1 ICADAACQG
10 AVDEPHP
17 LAARAEECRGQ
28 PLHHRQRA
36 GQPHAGGHRR
46 HRGGVR
52 HSRHGQS
59 DRARRHPARFPDRAG
74 RRVRHGDCRDPGQPD
89 RRSALRRGRSED
101 RAMTDMV
108 LTAPRLQAQ
117 PTRLRRFFRW
127 LAGDLRAA
135 LALLV
140 LLVLVIVAIGAPWIA
155 PYAPT
160 AQDVNNMLAPPGAGH
175 LLGTDD
181 LGRDI
186 FSRLIYGAPATVYAS
201 VLAVSVAVAIG
212 LPVGLIAGFFG
223 GWTGDIISRII
234 DTFLSF
240 PAVLLAIALTGG
252 LGIGLTH
259 GSIPVRV
266 GLVMFRAL
274 ARMLRAPSLTV
285 GQELYVD
292 ASRCFGA
299 PAWHILWR
307 HVLPNSLP
315 PVIVQVTLLL
325 AAALLAEASLSFLG
339 LGIQPP
345 NPSWGAML
353 ARAYQY
359 MEIAPE
365 QMYAP
370 GLAILVVS
378 LAFNARGE
386 SLRIVLDPTMKDR

>member
-1 ICADAACQG
+1 MT
-10 AVDEPHP
+10 E
-17 LAARAEECRGQ
+17 LALPNR
-28 PLHHRQRA
+28 P
-36 GQPHAGGHRR
+36 
-46 HRGGVR
+46 
-52 HSRHGQS
+52 
-59 DRARRHPARFPDRAG
+59 FFTK
-74 RRVRHGDCRDPGQPD
+74 
-89 RRSALRRGRSED
+89 
-101 RAMTDMV
+101 MTR
-108 LTAPRLQAQ
+108 P
-117 PTRLRRFFRW
+117 RRFFWW
-127 LAGDLRAA
+127 LASDLRAA
-135 LALLV
+135 LALVV
-140 LLVLVIVAIGAPWIA
+140 LLGLVIVAIGAPWIA
-155 PYAPT
+155 PYPPT
-160 AQDVNNMLAPPGAGH
+160 AQDVNNMLAAPSSSH

-201 VLAVSVAVAIG
+201 LLAVSVAVAIG

-223 GWTGDIISRII
+223 GWTDDIISRVI

-240 PAVLLAIALTGG
+240 PAIVLAIAVTGA
-252 LGIGLTH
+252 LGIGLTN
-259 GSIPVRV
+259 GMIAV
-266 GLVMFRAL
+266 GIVMFPAL
-274 ARMLRAPSLTV
+274 ARIVRARTLIV
-285 GQELYVD
+285 RQELYVD

-299 PAWHILWR
+299 PTWHILAK
-307 HVLPNSLP
+307 HVLPNALQ

-378 LAFNARGE
+378 LAFNALGE

>member
-1 ICADAACQG
+1 MTELALLNR
-10 AVDEPHP
+10 P
-17 LAARAEECRGQ
+17 LFAKMTR
-28 PLHHRQRA
+28 P
-36 GQPHAGGHRR
+36 RR
-46 HRGGVR
+46 L
-52 HSRHGQS
+52 
-59 DRARRHPARFPDRAG
+59 FW
-74 RRVRHGDCRDPGQPD
+74 
-89 RRSALRRGRSED
+89 
-101 RAMTDMV
+101 
-108 LTAPRLQAQ
+108 
-117 PTRLRRFFRW
+117 W
-127 LAGDLRAA
+127 LASDLRAA
-135 LALLV
+135 LALVV
-140 LLVLVIVAIGAPWIA
+140 LLGLVIVAIGAPWIA
-155 PYAPT
+155 PYPPT
-160 AQDVNNMLAPPGAGH
+160 AQDVNNMLAAPSSSH

-201 VLAVSVAVAIG
+201 LLAVSVAVAIG

-223 GWTGDIISRII
+223 GWTDDIISRVI

-240 PAVLLAIALTGG
+240 PAIVLAIAVTGA
-252 LGIGLTH
+252 LGIGLTN
-259 GSIPVRV
+259 GMIAV
-266 GLVMFRAL
+266 GIVMFPAL
-274 ARMLRAPSLTV
+274 ARIVRARTLIV
-285 GQELYVD
+285 RQELYVD

-299 PAWHILWR
+299 PTWHILWK
-307 HVLPNSLP
+307 HVLPNALQ

-370 GLAILVVS
+370 GFAILVVS
-378 LAFNARGE
+378 LAFNALGE

>member
-1 ICADAACQG
+1 
-10 AVDEPHP
+10 
-17 LAARAEECRGQ
+17 
-28 PLHHRQRA
+28 
-36 GQPHAGGHRR
+36 
-46 HRGGVR
+46 
-52 HSRHGQS
+52 
-59 DRARRHPARFPDRAG
+59 
-74 RRVRHGDCRDPGQPD
+74 
-89 RRSALRRGRSED
+89 
-101 RAMTDMV
+101 M
-108 LTAPRLQAQ
+108 
-117 PTRLRRFFRW
+117 
-127 LAGDLRAA
+127 
-135 LALLV
+135 

-201 VLAVSVAVAIG
+201 LLAVSVAVAIG
-212 LPVGLIAGFFG
+212 LPVGLVAGFFG
-223 GWTGDIISRII
+223 GWTDDIISRVI

-240 PAVLLAIALTGG
+240 PAIVLAIAVTGA
-252 LGIGLTH
+252 LGIGLTN
-259 GSIPVRV
+259 GMIAV
-266 GLVMFRAL
+266 GIVMFPAL
-274 ARMLRAPSLTV
+274 ARIVRARTLIV
-285 GQELYVD
+285 RQELYVD

-378 LAFNARGE
+378 LAFNALGE

>member
-1 ICADAACQG
+1 MT
-10 AVDEPHP
+10 E
-17 LAARAEECRGQ
+17 LALPNRPFFAK
-28 PLHHRQRA
+28 
-36 GQPHAGGHRR
+36 
-46 HRGGVR
+46 
-52 HSRHGQS
+52 
-59 DRARRHPARFPDRAG
+59 
-74 RRVRHGDCRDPGQPD
+74 
-89 RRSALRRGRSED
+89 
-101 RAMTDMV
+101 MTR
-108 LTAPRLQAQ
+108 P
-117 PTRLRRFFRW
+117 RRFFWW
-127 LAGDLRAA
+127 LASDLRAA
-135 LALLV
+135 LALVV
-140 LLVLVIVAIGAPWIA
+140 LLGLVIVAIGAPWIA
-155 PYAPT
+155 PYPPT
-160 AQDVNNMLAPPGAGH
+160 AQDVNNMLAAPGSSH

-201 VLAVSVAVAIG
+201 LLAVGVAVAIG

-223 GWTGDIISRII
+223 GWTDDIISRVI

-240 PAVLLAIALTGG
+240 PAIVLAIAVTGA
-252 LGIGLTH
+252 LGIGLTN
-259 GSIPVRV
+259 GMIAV
-266 GLVMFRAL
+266 GIVMFPAL
-274 ARMLRAPSLTV
+274 ARIVRARTLIV
-285 GQELYVD
+285 RQELYVD

-299 PAWHILWR
+299 PTWHILWK
-307 HVLPNSLP
+307 HVLPNALQ

-370 GLAILVVS
+370 GFAILVVS
-378 LAFNARGE
+378 LAFNALGE